1 MINYKLDISDCY
13 NQMICLDNFIGLSSY
28 FSILDII
35 DKKEKAS
42 ILLNNFVVNMDEQ
55 SWYGAIVNNNN
66 NSIVTKALNGIDVDE
81 LDVFRLMLQRA
92 ELIVSGIKCVYI
104 QLSTKTGDYYH
115 STGNEFRIG
124 DKNIWLAGD
133 CSDIENATVNMVLV
147 FDGGVE
153 LSFNESDMVI
163 ESIGFNNFIKPDDVD
178 KFNKAQDSFICLKNR
193 RIEDFGFNN
202 IKSGFL
208 EFEKNVK
215 YFEHSETGNTAIRNH
230 KV

>member
-13 NQMICLDNFIGLSSY
+13 NQMICLDNFISLNSY
-28 FSILDII
+28 FSILEII

-42 ILLNNFVVNMDEQ
+42 ILLNNIVVNMDEQ
-55 SWYGAIVNNNN
+55 SWYDAIVKNNN
-66 NSIVTKALNGIDVDE
+66 NSIVTRALNGIDVDE

-92 ELIVSGIKCVYI
+92 KLIVSGIKCVYI

-124 DKNIWLAGD
+124 DKYIWLAGD
-133 CSDIENATVNMVLV
+133 CSDFENSTVKIMLV
-147 FDGGVE
+147 FGGE
-153 LSFNESDMVI
+153 INLSFHESDVVI
-163 ESIGFNNFIKPDDVD
+163 ESIEFNNFIKPDDVD
-178 KFNKAQDSFICLKNR
+178 KFNKAQDSFVCLKNI

>member
-1 MINYKLDISDCY
+1 MINYKLDITDCY
-13 NQMICLDNFIGLSSY
+13 NQMICLDNFISLNSY
-28 FSILDII
+28 FSILDIL

-42 ILLNNFVVNMDEQ
+42 ILLNNIVVNMDEQ

-66 NSIVTKALNGIDVDE
+66 NSIVTRALNGTDVDE
-81 LDVFRLMLQRA
+81 LDAFRLMLQRA

-133 CSDIENATVNMVLV
+133 CSDFESSTVKIMLV
-147 FDGGVE
+147 FGGE
-153 LSFNESDMVI
+153 INLNFHESDVVI
-163 ESIGFNNFIKPDDVD
+163 ESIEFNNFITPDDVD

>member
-104 QLSTKTGDYYH
+104 QLATKTGDYYH

-193 RIEDFGFNN
+193 RIEDFGFSN